1 MPSFLLH
8 CPPVRLC
15 TALACVLLLWN
26 AVSGI
31 KGEAKREKGKTF
43 PPTGI
48 TVSGI
53 EGVQKEKDKALLG
66 PTELPARSVDLSAL
80 NLTEL
85 VNRMLS
91 RALKE
96 SRRFFS
102 LLSISSYSSFAF
114 HKVSVAVYNISNL
127 KTVDPAKFP
136 TRFCYCLNNRTND
149 VSDFTALLVDI
160 VENSTGSLTEVFRST
175 SLLSVSH
182 TDESDCIFICV
193 MAGKAGRNLSDFW
206 EMAEKS
212 PVINYTF
219 MSSVSGVLGAAT
231 RETTRTSKPITQ
243 VQQMLWRTG
252 PAHPVSALGSPLWRG
267 TATASVREPTERTE
281 QLPTGTTATRRTAP
295 PTLPALA
302 TRRVTGTP
310 RVTTDR
316 QTWASKLS
324 TPRAQAMEEK
334 TPGGPP
340 WETPSSTSTS
350 AEAQQAK
357 STQRFLEPAGIMAR
371 PSSPAQSSP
380 ASGMVTTSTQT
391 LNPTKAPAP
400 KDLQTGEAPAE
411 WPPTPGKQP
420 APVPAPLQASRC
432 PHPLLKEGTMTAAPV
447 TLAMQKL
454 NPCLMEL
461 CRFLQR
467 CLCGSQRKNPTTE
480 MMRYCLEYYSW
491 FLKNATSL
499 CQKVKRVSNSH
510 TLKQKCLESV
520 CRSV

>member
-1 MPSFLLH
+1 MWLM
-8 CPPVRLC
+8 R
-15 TALACVLLLWN
+15 
-26 AVSGI
+26 
-31 KGEAKREKGKTF
+31 TF
-43 PPTGI
+43 IP
-48 TVSGI
+48 VSGI

-219 MSSVSGVLGAAT
+219 MSSVSGV
-231 RETTRTSKPITQ
+231 
-243 VQQMLWRTG
+243 
-252 PAHPVSALGSPLWRG
+252 
-267 TATASVREPTERTE
+267 
-281 QLPTGTTATRRTAP
+281 
-295 PTLPALA
+295 LA

-510 TLKQKCLESV
+510 SKCPSWLCCNCCDASLTGEGGSVTLRGCPALAGIPGV
-520 CRSV
+520 P